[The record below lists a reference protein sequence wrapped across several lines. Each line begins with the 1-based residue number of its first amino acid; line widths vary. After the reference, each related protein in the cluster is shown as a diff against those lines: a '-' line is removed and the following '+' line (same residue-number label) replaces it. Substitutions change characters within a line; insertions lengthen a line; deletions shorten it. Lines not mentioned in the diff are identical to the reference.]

1 MISKLELKELGDAVF
16 LGDFE
21 SGSPEWH
28 ELRNEDAAVGGS
40 DIGAIAGLSPFESQ
54 ITKWA
59 KKTKQIPDN
68 FEPSM
73 AMRLGTKLEAPILE
87 IFAEEHPDYEIFTTG
102 TWAHKEFNWQRANPD
117 ALYRKPDGTW
127 GIIEVKF
134 SRDYWS
140 EVPQHYRAQVL
151 WYMNVFAIQE
161 AVLVALAGSSYQE
174 FEVEWDTFEA
184 TSLIAAAY
192 RFRESVLNNKMPDW
206 MLPWLLFAMPIGVMV
221 DRVDRRYIF
230 AGSNA
235 IRSAVIGIKALGIA
249 TGHVTIYWL
258 IFSAFII
265 GVCEVA
271 TDTTAQSLI
280 PQILDKEHY
289 EKGNS
294 RLQISETVIQ
304 GFIGSP
310 LSGFL
315 YALAIWLPFFIN
327 SIGYAV
333 ATLLALSIPIQY
345 LQDVR
350 TESSAEKK
358 PHFIE
363 DIKFGIA
370 YLYNHKVLRRLVLTT
385 ATIGVCYS
393 MGTATMVLFIIKE
406 LELAPK
412 YFGVILTIQ
421 GVGALLGA
429 IVAPKASK
437 KFGRSIMMTLGITLS
452 SVVLLLQGFAPNI
465 YIFVALA
472 TFGGFAIA
480 QWNILLMATY
490 QTVIPNEL
498 YGRIHGTRRT
508 LVWGMMPIGSL
519 IGGVLAHFSL
529 RLPMYV
535 GGVIASVI
543 ALASIKFFLSVAGTA
558 PAEK

>member
-1 MISKLELKELGDAVF
+1 L
-16 LGDFE
+16 
-21 SGSPEWH
+21 
-28 ELRNEDAAVGGS
+28 
-40 DIGAIAGLSPFESQ
+40 
-54 ITKWA
+54 
-59 KKTKQIPDN
+59 
-68 FEPSM
+68 
-73 AMRLGTKLEAPILE
+73 
-87 IFAEEHPDYEIFTTG
+87 
-102 TWAHKEFNWQRANPD
+102 
-117 ALYRKPDGTW
+117 
-127 GIIEVKF
+127 
-134 SRDYWS
+134 
-140 EVPQHYRAQVL
+140 
-151 WYMNVFAIQE
+151 
-161 AVLVALAGSSYQE
+161 
-174 FEVEWDTFEA
+174 
-184 TSLIAAAY
+184 
-192 RFRESVLNNKMPDW
+192 
-206 MLPWLLFAMPIGVMV
+206 
-221 DRVDRRYIF
+221 

-235 IRSAVIGIKALGIA
+235 IRSAVIGGLALSVA

-258 IFSAFII
+258 IASAFVI

-280 PQILDKEHY
+280 PQILDEEHY

-304 GFIGSP
+304 GFIGAP

-315 YALAIWLPFFIN
+315 YALAMWLPFMIN

-350 TESSAEKK
+350 TENAKENK

-363 DIKFGIA
+363 DIKFGIR
-370 YLYNHKVLRRLVLTT
+370 YLYNHKTLRRLVITT

-406 LELAPK
+406 LELAPQ
-412 YFGVILTIQ
+412 YFGVVLTIQ

-437 KFGRSIMMTLGITLS
+437 RFGRSIMMTLGIFVS
-452 SVVLLLQGFAPNI
+452 SLVLLLQGFAPNI

-472 TFGGFAIA
+472 TLGGFAIS

-490 QTVIPNEL
+490 QTIIPNEL
-498 YGRIHGTRRT
+498 FGRIHGTRRT

-519 IGGVLAHFSL
+519 LGGVLAHFSL

-535 GGVIASVI
+535 GGVIATII
-543 ALASIKFFLSVAGTA
+543 AFFSIKFFMSIAKSVETS
-558 PAEK
+558 E

>member
-1 MISKLELKELGDAVF
+1 M
-16 LGDFE
+16 
-21 SGSPEWH
+21 SPAF
-28 ELRNEDAAVGGS
+28 N
-40 DIGAIAGLSPFESQ
+40 
-54 ITKWA
+54 
-59 KKTKQIPDN
+59 
-68 FEPSM
+68 
-73 AMRLGTKLEAPILE
+73 RL
-87 IFAEEHPDYEIFTTG
+87 
-102 TWAHKEFNWQRANPD
+102 W
-117 ALYRKPDGTW
+117 
-127 GIIEVKF
+127 
-134 SRDYWS
+134 
-140 EVPQHYRAQVL
+140 
-151 WYMNVFAIQE
+151 
-161 AVLVALAGSSYQE
+161 AGSIVSNLADG
-174 FEVEWDTFEA
+174 V
-184 TSLIAAAY
+184 LIAAAPLLAITLTD
-192 RFRESVLNNKMPDW
+192 STVLISIIGAMV

-221 DRVDRRYIF
+221 DRVDRRFIL

-235 IRSAVIGIKALGIA
+235 IRSAAVGVVALGIA

-258 IFSAFII
+258 ILAGFII

-280 PQILDKEHY
+280 PQILDKELY

-333 ATLLALSIPIQY
+333 ATMLALSIPIQY

-350 TESSAEKK
+350 TESAAEKK

-363 DIKFGIA
+363 DIKFGIK

-421 GVGALLGA
+421 GLGALLGA

-472 TFGGFAIA
+472 TSGGFAIS

-508 LVWGMMPIGSL
+508 LVWGMMPVGSL

-543 ALASIKFFLSVAGTA
+543 ALASINFFLSVANS
-558 PAEK
+558 AETPQ

>member
-1 MISKLELKELGDAVF
+1 M
-16 LGDFE
+16 
-21 SGSPEWH
+21 SPAF
-28 ELRNEDAAVGGS
+28 N
-40 DIGAIAGLSPFESQ
+40 
-54 ITKWA
+54 
-59 KKTKQIPDN
+59 
-68 FEPSM
+68 
-73 AMRLGTKLEAPILE
+73 RL
-87 IFAEEHPDYEIFTTG
+87 
-102 TWAHKEFNWQRANPD
+102 W
-117 ALYRKPDGTW
+117 
-127 GIIEVKF
+127 
-134 SRDYWS
+134 
-140 EVPQHYRAQVL
+140 
-151 WYMNVFAIQE
+151 
-161 AVLVALAGSSYQE
+161 AGSIISNLADG
-174 FEVEWDTFEA
+174 V
-184 TSLIAAAY
+184 LIAAAPLLAITLTD
-192 RFRESVLNNKMPDW
+192 STVLISIIGAMV

-221 DRVDRRYIF
+221 DRVDRRFIL

-235 IRSAVIGIKALGIA
+235 IRSAVIGILALGIA

-327 SIGYAV
+327 SIGYAI

-345 LQDVR
+345 LQDIR
-350 TESSAEKK
+350 TESATDKK

-363 DIKFGIA
+363 DIKFGIK

-421 GVGALLGA
+421 GLGALLGA

-472 TFGGFAIA
+472 TFGGFAIS

-490 QTVIPNEL
+490 QSVIPNEL

-543 ALASIKFFLSVAGTA
+543 ALASINFFLSVAKS
-558 PAEK
+558 AETPQ

>member
-1 MISKLELKELGDAVF
+1 MGPAF
-16 LGDFE
+16 
-21 SGSPEWH
+21 
-28 ELRNEDAAVGGS
+28 N
-40 DIGAIAGLSPFESQ
+40 
-54 ITKWA
+54 
-59 KKTKQIPDN
+59 
-68 FEPSM
+68 
-73 AMRLGTKLEAPILE
+73 RL
-87 IFAEEHPDYEIFTTG
+87 
-102 TWAHKEFNWQRANPD
+102 W
-117 ALYRKPDGTW
+117 
-127 GIIEVKF
+127 
-134 SRDYWS
+134 
-140 EVPQHYRAQVL
+140 
-151 WYMNVFAIQE
+151 
-161 AVLVALAGSSYQE
+161 AGSIISNLADG
-174 FEVEWDTFEA
+174 V
-184 TSLIAAAY
+184 LIAAAPLLAITLTDSTVLI
-192 RFRESVLNNKMPDW
+192 SVIGAMV

-221 DRVDRRYIF
+221 DRVDRRFIL

-235 IRSAVIGIKALGIA
+235 IRSAVIGILALGIA

-258 IFSAFII
+258 IISAFVI

-280 PQILDKEHY
+280 PQILDEQHY

-350 TESSAEKK
+350 LESANEKK

-363 DIKFGIA
+363 DIKFGIK
-370 YLYNHKVLRRLVLTT
+370 YLYNHKVLRRLVITT
-385 ATIGVCYS
+385 ASIGVCYS
-393 MGTATMVLFIIKE
+393 AATATMVLFIIKE
-406 LELAPK
+406 LGLEPR

-421 GVGALLGA
+421 GLGALLGA

-437 KFGRSIMMTLGITLS
+437 RFGRSIMMTLGITGS
-452 SVVLLLQGFAPNI
+452 SVLILIQGFSPNI
-465 YIFVALA
+465 YVFVALA
-472 TFGGFAIA
+472 TLGGFSIA

-490 QTVIPNEL
+490 QTIIPNEL

-508 LVWGMMPIGSL
+508 LVWGLMPIGSL
-519 IGGVLAHFSL
+519 LGGVLAHFNL

-535 GGVIASVI
+535 GGVVASVI
-543 ALASIKFFLSVAGTA
+543 ALSSIKFFLSVAASTDSN
-558 PAEK
+558 K

>member
-1 MISKLELKELGDAVF
+1 MGPAF
-16 LGDFE
+16 
-21 SGSPEWH
+21 
-28 ELRNEDAAVGGS
+28 N
-40 DIGAIAGLSPFESQ
+40 
-54 ITKWA
+54 
-59 KKTKQIPDN
+59 
-68 FEPSM
+68 
-73 AMRLGTKLEAPILE
+73 RL
-87 IFAEEHPDYEIFTTG
+87 
-102 TWAHKEFNWQRANPD
+102 W
-117 ALYRKPDGTW
+117 
-127 GIIEVKF
+127 
-134 SRDYWS
+134 
-140 EVPQHYRAQVL
+140 
-151 WYMNVFAIQE
+151 
-161 AVLVALAGSSYQE
+161 AGSIISNLADG
-174 FEVEWDTFEA
+174 V
-184 TSLIAAAY
+184 LIAAAPLLAITLTD
-192 RFRESVLNNKMPDW
+192 STVLISTIGAMV
-206 MLPWLLFAMPIGVMV
+206 MLPWLLFAMPIGVIV
-221 DRVDRRYIF
+221 DRFDRRFIL

-235 IRSAVIGIKALGIA
+235 IRSAVIGVMALGVA

-258 IFSAFII
+258 IISAFVI

-280 PQILDKEHY
+280 PQILKEEHY

-350 TESSAEKK
+350 VESAKEGK

-363 DIKFGIA
+363 DIKFGIK
-370 YLYNHKVLRRLVLTT
+370 YLYNHKVLRRLVITT
-385 ATIGVCYS
+385 ASIGVCYS
-393 MGTATMVLFIIKE
+393 AATATMVLFIIKE
-406 LELAPK
+406 LGLAPR

-421 GVGALLGA
+421 GLGALLGA

-437 KFGRSIMMTLGITLS
+437 RFGRSIMMTLGITGS
-452 SVVLLLQGFAPNI
+452 SVLILIQGFSPNI
-465 YIFVALA
+465 YVFVALA
-472 TFGGFAIA
+472 TLGGFSIA

-490 QTVIPNEL
+490 QTIIPNEL

-508 LVWGMMPIGSL
+508 LVWGLMPIGSL
-519 IGGVLAHFSL
+519 LGGVLAHFNL

-535 GGVIASVI
+535 GGVVASVI
-543 ALASIKFFLSVAGTA
+543 ALSSIKFFLSVAASTDSN
-558 PAEK
+558 K

>member
-1 MISKLELKELGDAVF
+1 M
-16 LGDFE
+16 
-21 SGSPEWH
+21 SPAF
-28 ELRNEDAAVGGS
+28 N
-40 DIGAIAGLSPFESQ
+40 
-54 ITKWA
+54 
-59 KKTKQIPDN
+59 
-68 FEPSM
+68 
-73 AMRLGTKLEAPILE
+73 RL
-87 IFAEEHPDYEIFTTG
+87 
-102 TWAHKEFNWQRANPD
+102 W
-117 ALYRKPDGTW
+117 
-127 GIIEVKF
+127 
-134 SRDYWS
+134 
-140 EVPQHYRAQVL
+140 
-151 WYMNVFAIQE
+151 
-161 AVLVALAGSSYQE
+161 AGSILSNLADG
-174 FEVEWDTFEA
+174 V
-184 TSLIAAAY
+184 LIAAAPLLAITLTD
-192 RFRESVLNNKMPDW
+192 STVLISIIGAMV

-221 DRVDRRYIF
+221 DRVDRRYIL

-235 IRSAVIGIKALGIA
+235 IRSAIVGILALGIA
-249 TGHVTIYWL
+249 TGNATIYWL

-280 PQILDKEHY
+280 PQILDEEHY

-350 TESSAEKK
+350 TENVQENK

-363 DIKFGIA
+363 DIKFGIK
-370 YLYNHKVLRRLVLTT
+370 YLYNHKVLRRLVITT

-393 MGTATMVLFIIKE
+393 MGTATMVLFIVKE
-406 LELAPK
+406 LELDPK
-412 YFGVILTIQ
+412 YFGVMLTIQ
-421 GVGALLGA
+421 GLGALLGA

-437 KFGRSIMMTLGITLS
+437 KFGRSIMMTLGITSS
-452 SVVLLLQGFAPNI
+452 SVVLLLQGFSPNI
-465 YIFVALA
+465 FIFVALA
-472 TFGGFAIA
+472 TLGGFAIS

-490 QTVIPNEL
+490 QTIIPNEL

-519 IGGVLAHFSL
+519 IGGALAHFSL

-543 ALASIKFFLSVAGTA
+543 ALSSITFLMSVAKS
-558 PAEK
+558 AEANK

>member
-1 MISKLELKELGDAVF
+1 MGPAF
-16 LGDFE
+16 
-21 SGSPEWH
+21 
-28 ELRNEDAAVGGS
+28 N
-40 DIGAIAGLSPFESQ
+40 
-54 ITKWA
+54 
-59 KKTKQIPDN
+59 
-68 FEPSM
+68 
-73 AMRLGTKLEAPILE
+73 RL
-87 IFAEEHPDYEIFTTG
+87 
-102 TWAHKEFNWQRANPD
+102 W
-117 ALYRKPDGTW
+117 
-127 GIIEVKF
+127 
-134 SRDYWS
+134 
-140 EVPQHYRAQVL
+140 
-151 WYMNVFAIQE
+151 
-161 AVLVALAGSSYQE
+161 AGSIVSNLADG
-174 FEVEWDTFEA
+174 V
-184 TSLIAAAY
+184 LIAAAPLLAITLTD
-192 RFRESVLNNKMPDW
+192 STVLISIIGAMV
-206 MLPWLLFAMPIGVMV
+206 MLPWLLFAIPIGALV
-221 DRVDRRYIF
+221 DRVDRRLIL

-235 IRSAVIGIKALGIA
+235 IRSAVIGGLALSVA

-258 IFSAFII
+258 IASAFVI

-280 PQILDKEHY
+280 PQILDEEHY

-294 RLQISETVIQ
+294 RLQISETVVQ
-304 GFIGSP
+304 GFIGAP

-315 YALAIWLPFFIN
+315 YTLAMWLPFMIN

-350 TESSAEKK
+350 TENAKENK

-363 DIKFGIA
+363 DIKFGIR
-370 YLYNHKVLRRLVLTT
+370 YLYNHKTLRRLVITT

-406 LELAPK
+406 LELAPQ
-412 YFGVILTIQ
+412 YFGVVLTIQ

-437 KFGRSIMMTLGITLS
+437 RFGRSIMMTLGIFVS
-452 SVVLLLQGFAPNI
+452 SLVLLLQGFAPNI

-472 TFGGFAIA
+472 TLGGFAIS

-490 QTVIPNEL
+490 QTIIPNEL
-498 YGRIHGTRRT
+498 FGRIHGTRRT

-519 IGGVLAHFSL
+519 LGGVLAHFSL

-535 GGVIASVI
+535 GGVIATII
-543 ALASIKFFLSVAGTA
+543 AFFSIKFFMSIAKSVETS
-558 PAEK
+558 E

>member
-1 MISKLELKELGDAVF
+1 M
-16 LGDFE
+16 
-21 SGSPEWH
+21 
-28 ELRNEDAAVGGS
+28 
-40 DIGAIAGLSPFESQ
+40 
-54 ITKWA
+54 
-59 KKTKQIPDN
+59 
-68 FEPSM
+68 
-73 AMRLGTKLEAPILE
+73 
-87 IFAEEHPDYEIFTTG
+87 
-102 TWAHKEFNWQRANPD
+102 
-117 ALYRKPDGTW
+117 
-127 GIIEVKF
+127 
-134 SRDYWS
+134 
-140 EVPQHYRAQVL
+140 
-151 WYMNVFAIQE
+151 
-161 AVLVALAGSSYQE
+161 
-174 FEVEWDTFEA
+174 
-184 TSLIAAAY
+184 
-192 RFRESVLNNKMPDW
+192 
-206 MLPWLLFAMPIGVMV
+206 
-221 DRVDRRYIF
+221 
-230 AGSNA
+230 
-235 IRSAVIGIKALGIA
+235 ALGIA

-280 PQILDKEHY
+280 PQILDKENY

-350 TESSAEKK
+350 TESATEKK

-421 GVGALLGA
+421 GLGALLGA

-437 KFGRSIMMTLGITLS
+437 KFGRSIMMTLGITFS

-543 ALASIKFFLSVAGTA
+543 ALASINFFLSVAGTA
-558 PAEK
+558 PADR